1 MNFYRKTTFFTKI
14 PTGYFSTI
22 RNIIPIIY
30 HENPIFN
37 ISCRKIFTILV
48 LLVICK
54 KYSFLKVY
62 ISPIMWGKLKPKG
75 LYTLWTTIY
84 LLVYL
89 DFYETASQVSAK
101 SRLGTGIIIQH
112 IVLNNCLFKQKKTF
126 IFFWIF
132 IMHISNKNKNLLAHL
147 FVFVIE

>member
-22 RNIIPIIY
+22 GNIIPIIY

-62 ISPIMWGKLKPKG
+62 ISPIM
-75 LYTLWTTIY
+75 
-84 LLVYL
+84 
-89 DFYETASQVSAK
+89 
-101 SRLGTGIIIQH
+101 
-112 IVLNNCLFKQKKTF
+112 
-126 IFFWIF
+126 
-132 IMHISNKNKNLLAHL
+132 
-147 FVFVIE
+147 

>member
-14 PTGYFSTI
+14 PTGYIFYYRKYNSY
-22 RNIIPIIY
+22 NISWKSY
-30 HENPIFN
+30 FN
-37 ISCRKIFTILV
+37 ISCRKIFTILE

-75 LYTLWTTIY
+75 LYTLWITVY
-84 LLVYL
+84 LLVYS

-112 IVLNNCLFKQKKTF
+112 IVLNNCLFKQKR
-126 IFFWIF
+126 
-132 IMHISNKNKNLLAHL
+132 HL
-147 FVFVIE
+147 FSFESL

>member
-22 RNIIPIIY
+22 GNIIPIIY

-54 KYSFLKVY
+54 KIF
-62 ISPIMWGKLKPKG
+62 IFKG
-75 LYTLWTTIY
+75 IY
-84 LLVYL
+84 LTYHVRQIKTKGVIY
-89 DFYETASQVSAK
+89 S
-101 SRLGTGIIIQH
+101 
-112 IVLNNCLFKQKKTF
+112 LNNGLSFSLFGFLRNCISSECKKPPWYWHNYSAHCSKQ
-126 IFFWIF
+126 
-132 IMHISNKNKNLLAHL
+132 L
-147 FVFVIE
+147 FVQTKKDIYFLLNLYNAYI